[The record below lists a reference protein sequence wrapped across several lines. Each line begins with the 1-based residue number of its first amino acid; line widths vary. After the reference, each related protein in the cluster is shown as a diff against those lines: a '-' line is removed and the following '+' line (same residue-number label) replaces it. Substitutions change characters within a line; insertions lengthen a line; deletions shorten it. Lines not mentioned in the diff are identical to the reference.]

1 MEDRQRIENIF
12 ASFREVN
19 QAFHQSMLQ
28 LSQQIGITPIQ
39 YFVLKIIVEHPR
51 IGLSELSEKIHS
63 VTSTT
68 SGIVDRMVK
77 AGWVSRDRPA
87 NNRRSICLTATAS
100 GEELRG
106 KLNELRISQLSSS
119 LLMLSAEDEQHLLRV
134 HKQIVNIIQRQ
145 REEENHE

>member
-39 YFVLKIIVEHPR
+39 YFVLKIVVEHPR

-100 GEELRG
+100 GEELRR

-119 LLMLSAEDEQHLLRV
+119 LLRLSEEDEQHMLRV